1 MRCAGGFPLPSCCIT
16 TSVSTD
22 AILVQEIEKLF
33 PVVSSG
39 LGVYL
44 APFSRPSRPALSGVS
59 FRVAA
64 GESLAIVGAN
74 GAGKS
79 TLLRILTTLL
89 LPTKGNASVNGWDV
103 VRDPVHVRR
112 SLGFHSG
119 AEVGFYARLTG
130 LQNLRF
136 FARLRRM
143 GRRESE
149 NRIAETA
156 ERLGLHKALETQ
168 VRTLSAGTVQRLS
181 LARALI
187 HSPQILLLD
196 EPTRSLDPLAAA
208 EFRRFLREDVIRR
221 QGSALLIASHSLEEV
236 EVVADRLV
244 LLDNGR
250 ALFCGTSQEMR
261 RASGTETLQDAMAFF
276 TKQNAAQ
283 VEN

>member
-1 MRCAGGFPLPSCCIT
+1 
-16 TSVSTD
+16 VSTD

-59 FRVAA
+59 FRVVA

-89 LPTKGNASVNGWDV
+89 LPTKGNAAVNGRDV
-103 VRDPVHVRR
+103 VRDPVRVRHA
-112 SLGFHSG
+112 LGFHSG

-136 FARLRRM
+136 FAKLRRM
-143 GRRESE
+143 SRHETES
-149 NRIAETA
+149 RIAEMA
-156 ERLGLHKALETQ
+156 ERLGLHKALENQ

-187 HSPQILLLD
+187 HSPQVLLLD

-208 EFRRFLREDVIRR
+208 EFRHFLREDVIRR
-221 QGSALLIASHSLEEV
+221 QGSALLIASHSLAEV
-236 EVVADRLV
+236 EEVADRLV
-244 LLDNGR
+244 LLDHGKV
-250 ALFCGTSQEMR
+250 LFSGTSQEMR
-261 RASGTETLQDAMAFF
+261 RTAGTETLQDAMAFF
-276 TKQNAAQ
+276 TKQNVPR
-283 VEN
+283 VED